1 MITKRFIEYK
11 DYDNYEI
18 YRSLSFERHEKELDV
33 IVNLTNNAI
42 IFRVVDD
49 KDQQTDYNNLKEAI
63 DRYNSI
69 GISDGIN
76 VN

>member
-11 DYDNYEI
+11 DYDNYTI